1 MSSVSQ
7 PFGLR
12 PVYSPSGVVRPTAYS
27 IQTGYAVNI
36 LQNQP
41 VRIAP
46 STAGGETEGQ
56 VVAAAVGARYIG
68 TFQGVEFT
76 DSDGRRRVSNK
87 WTASTAA
94 TEIVAY
100 VTLDPSIVYEIQ
112 SDAALVVAD
121 IGKQYDFT
129 TIGTGSQ
136 TVGISQ
142 MMLNVASAAANA
154 QMRLI
159 GITPGP
165 DNNWGDTFVIA
176 QVQIS
181 EHQNVA
187 DVAAY

>member
-56 VVAAAVGARYIG
+56 VVAAAVGARFIG

-112 SDAALVVAD
+112 SDAALNVAD
-121 IGKQYDFT
+121 IGKQYDYT
-129 TIGTGSQ
+129 TIGTGST

-165 DNNWGDTFVIA
+165 DNNWGDTYVIA

>member
-1 MSSVSQ
+1 MSSTSAA
-7 PFGLR
+7 FGLR
-12 PVYSPSGVVRPTAYS
+12 PSVHGRGGIIRPSAYT
-27 IQTGYAVNI
+27 ILTGYAANI

-41 VRIAP
+41 IKIH
-46 STAGGETEGQ
+46 TDGYIN
-56 VVAAAVGARYIG
+56 AAAIGDRFIG

-76 DSDGRRRVSNK
+76 DTDGRRRVANK
-87 WTASTAA
+87 WTASQAGTD
-94 TEIVAY
+94 IVAY

-112 SDAALVVAD
+112 SNAALAVTD

-129 TIGTGSQ
+129 TIGTGS
-136 TVGISQ
+136 TVVGISQ
-142 MMLNVASAAANA
+142 MMLDVASAAANA
-154 QMRLI
+154 SFRLI

-165 DNNWGDTFVIA
+165 DNNWGDTYVIA